1 MAIPVL
7 TPEDGAALDR
17 ALNEVAEL
25 ASRSLIHTDLFLHYR
40 NGKGWRAWF
49 GGNHDLE
56 RAQAWVAEDGPRAGL
71 LDALREEVEP
81 VAVIDSRLHRAQ
93 SQTVTAPSESTCR
106 CVVAIE
112 NRRTVAESDD
122 GTIKVV
128 EYPNGDLRVSIVR
141 RSGRYTIE
149 RMTFDGGGGQIMLR
163 TDGRAQRRATK
174 AVR

>member
-1 MAIPVL
+1 M
-7 TPEDGAALDR
+7 
-17 ALNEVAEL
+17 
-25 ASRSLIHTDLFLHYR
+25 
-40 NGKGWRAWF
+40 
-49 GGNHDLE
+49 
-56 RAQAWVAEDGPRAGL
+56 
-71 LDALREEVEP
+71 
-81 VAVIDSRLHRAQ
+81 AVIDSRLHRAQ

-106 CVVAIE
+106 CVVAIK